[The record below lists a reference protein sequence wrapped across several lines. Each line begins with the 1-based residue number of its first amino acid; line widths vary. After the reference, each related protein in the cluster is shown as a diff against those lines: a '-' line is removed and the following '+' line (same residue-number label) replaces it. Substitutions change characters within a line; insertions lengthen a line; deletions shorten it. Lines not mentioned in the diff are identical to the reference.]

1 MNFNASLQ
9 QKLHYGQ
16 VACLVGRSV
25 EVNEI
30 SEIVKHHKIEEV
42 GGSEGTMPKEDFG
55 EVSREL

>member
-1 MNFNASLQ
+1 MVRWPAWL
-9 QKLHYGQ
+9 
-16 VACLVGRSV
+16 AE

-42 GGSEGTMPKEDFG
+42 GGSEGTMPEEDFG